1 MDHMLVHFAP
11 ISRLN
16 ILTGNFFKMYP
27 KSAAPRYV
35 PGGSANAVIC
45 LVVALVAL
53 ILRFV
58 HIHEN
63 KKLER
68 AELELQDDDNVQQG
82 PEGRSAGF
90 RYVV

>member
-1 MDHMLVHFAP
+1 
-11 ISRLN
+11 
-16 ILTGNFFKMYP
+16 MYP

-35 PGGSANAVIC
+35 PGGSANAIIC
-45 LVVALVAL
+45 LVVAFVAL

-68 AELELQDDDNVQQG
+68 AELELQDDDNFQQG
-82 PEGRSAGF
+82 PEGRSVGF